1 MLKKQRVRAAVA
13 LSVALSLAAGTPVL
27 AAEQPVTIA
36 FLAGI
41 IGDPFYTSM
50 ECGARAAAKDLN
62 VDLSWTGPTAWD
74 IAQQQPFVDAALQT
88 HPQGVVLAPT
98 DSKALIAT
106 VKSLM
111 DGGTP
116 VVTVDAPIDE
126 PVDLQSIQ
134 SNHYLGGVA
143 AGQAMAKVTDGEGS
157 YMVLGLHPGLP
168 DIDARVKG
176 FTETFP
182 KDHPKATLLPVGYP
196 ETSSTKAAEQVSAA
210 IQANPDL
217 KGVYATHYAAAVG
230 AAAAIL
236 EAGKKGEIKLIAFDA
251 APEQVRDLKDGV
263 YDALIVQEPYLMGYD
278 SVKLVADS
286 IRRNVDK
293 TTIKHD
299 NLLPF
304 TIATRDNIG
313 DPEVSKYLYVD
324 KCP

>member
-1 MLKKQRVRAAVA
+1 MNKQCLGTV
-13 LSVALSLAAGTPVL
+13 LALSLVVSLGTGASAL
-27 AAEQPVTIA
+27 AAEKQETVA

-50 ECGARAAAKDLN
+50 ECGARDAAKEFN
-62 VDLSWTGPTAWD
+62 IDLSWSGPTDWD
-74 IAQQQPFVDAALQT
+74 ISLQQPFIDAAIQT
-88 HPQGVVLAPT
+88 HPDGIVLAPT
-98 DSKALIAT
+98 DSKALVST

-116 VVTVDAPIDE
+116 VVTVDAPLDE
-126 PVDLQSIQ
+126 PVDLQSLQ

-143 AGQAMAKVTDGEGS
+143 AGKAMGEATDGKGS

-182 KDHPKATLLPVGYP
+182 KDHPDATILPVGYP
-196 ETSSTKAAEQVSAA
+196 ETSSTKAAEEVAAA

-217 KGVYATHYAAAVG
+217 EGVYATHYAAATG

-236 EAGKKGEIKLIAFDA
+236 EAGKQGQIKLIAFDA
-251 APEQVRDLKDGV
+251 APQQVRDLKDGV
-263 YDALIVQEPYLMGYD
+263 YDALIVQEPYVMGYE
-278 SVKLVADS
+278 SVKLLAGVLDGT
-286 IRRNVDK
+286 VDK
-293 TTIKHD
+293 ASIKHD

-304 TIATRDNIG
+304 VIATRDNIT
-313 DPEVSKYLYVD
+313 DPDVSRYLYVD

>member
-1 MLKKQRVRAAVA
+1 MKTKRRIQLA
-13 LSVALSLAAGTPVL
+13 LVLSAGALMAAGTSAFADDKPITL
-27 AAEQPVTIA
+27 A

-50 ECGARAAAKDLN
+50 ECGARAAAKEFN
-62 VDLSWTGPTAWD
+62 VDMSWTGPTAWD
-74 IAQQQPFVDAALQT
+74 IAQQQPFVDAAIQT
-88 HPQGVVLAPT
+88 HPDGIVLAPT

-106 VKSLM
+106 VQSLM
-111 DGGTP
+111 ADGTP
-116 VVTVDAPIDE
+116 VVTVDAPMDE

-134 SNHYLGGVA
+134 SNHYLGGGA
-143 AGQAMAKVTDGEGS
+143 ASDAMGKVTDGEGI
-157 YMVLGLHPGLP
+157 YLVLGLHPGLP
-168 DIDARVKG
+168 DIDARVMG
-176 FTETFP
+176 FTDAFP
-182 KDHPKATLLPVGYP
+182 KAHPNAKILPVGYP
-196 ETSSTKAAEQVSAA
+196 ETSSTKAAELVSAA

-230 AAAAIL
+230 AASAIL
-236 EAGKKGEIKLIAFDA
+236 EAGKKGEIKLISFDA

-278 SVKLVADS
+278 SVKLVAGVV
-286 IRRNVDK
+286 RKTVDK
-293 TTIKHD
+293 ASIKHD

-304 TIATRDNIG
+304 TIATRDNLS

>member
-1 MLKKQRVRAAVA
+1 MKIKQRMGALAA
-13 LSVALSLAAGTPVL
+13 LSVAVTLAAGPAFSAEPPVS
-27 AAEQPVTIA
+27 IA

-50 ECGARAAAKDLN
+50 ECGAEAAAKEFN

-74 IAQQQPFVDAALQT
+74 IAQQQPFIDAALQS
-88 HPQGVVLAPT
+88 HPAGVVLAPT

-143 AGQAMAKVTDGEGS
+143 AGKAMAQVTSGDGT
-157 YMVLGLHPGLP
+157 YLVLGLHPGLP
-168 DIDARVKG
+168 DIDARVRG

-182 KDHPKATLLPVGYP
+182 KDHPKAIILPVGYP
-196 ETSSTKAAEQVSAA
+196 ETSATKAAELVSAA

-217 KGVYATHYAAAVG
+217 KGVYATHYAASVG

-236 EAGKKGEIKLIAFDA
+236 QAGKKGDIKVIAFDA

-263 YDALIVQEPYLMGYD
+263 YDALIVQEPYLMGYE
-278 SVKLVADS
+278 SVKTVAGV
-286 IRRNVDK
+286 IRKTIDK
-293 TTIKHD
+293 ATIKHD

-304 TIATRDNIG
+304 TIATRDNIA
-313 DPEVSKYLYVD
+313 DPDVSKYLYVD